1 MAMVK
6 PLVIA
11 VLLVGVT
18 ACGGGSTPA
27 AATSPGT
34 LLTAAERSDLA
45 SLEGRPVKLAA
56 LGPNGTCPETAM
68 TTIKPYEDQ
77 LVSTQLY
84 GNGPVFGAGGPPSY
98 TKANVF
104 YKVSYLAD
112 PTVTGV
118 VLVRIATLDGAHK
131 GVFVGLYGAGPVTGT
146 DTIDGKRVDLR
157 GEAAPGLGSAQGP
170 TLAAGWASWP
180 VLQGVDI
187 SWKCVVIQI
196 DIQSA
201 TEAVMVAA

>member
-1 MAMVK
+1 MVK

-45 SLEGRPVKLAA
+45 SLEARPVKLPA

-68 TTIKPYEDQ
+68 TTVKPYKDQ

-118 VLVRIATLDGAHK
+118 VLVRIATLDGAHR
-131 GVFVGLYGAGPVTGT
+131 GVFVGPYGAGPVTGT
-146 DTIDGKRVDLR
+146 DTIDGKRVDLH
-157 GEAAPGLGSAQGP
+157 GEAALPVSVAPRDP

-201 TEAVMVAA
+201 TEAVVVAA